1 MKIQPRQPRG
11 FILTAVLLGM
21 AAWALVLLNL
31 NATRS
36 HGLNERLKLYDTE
49 NQAYL
54 SEKYAAQVAEEFV
67 FHPNQEVTKEKD
79 GALTVRFTAGS
90 TLEMAWHL
98 YIWGD
103 KVEVIEPKNLWQMIK
118 KQRVA
123 WPALP

>member
-36 HGLNERLKLYDTE
+36 YGLNERLKLYDTE

-54 SEKYAAQVAEEFV
+54 SEKYATQIAEV
-67 FHPNQEVTKEKD
+67 K
-79 GALTVRFTAGS
+79 
-90 TLEMAWHL
+90 
-98 YIWGD
+98 
-103 KVEVIEPKNLWQMIK
+103 
-118 KQRVA
+118 
-123 WPALP
+123 

>member
-36 HGLNERLKLYDTE
+36 YGLNERLKLYDTE

-54 SEKYAAQVAEEFV
+54 SEKYIAQVAEV
-67 FHPNQEVTKEKD
+67 N
-79 GALTVRFTAGS
+79 
-90 TLEMAWHL
+90 
-98 YIWGD
+98 
-103 KVEVIEPKNLWQMIK
+103 
-118 KQRVA
+118 
-123 WPALP
+123 

>member
-36 HGLNERLKLYDTE
+36 YGLNERLKLYDTE

-54 SEKYAAQVAEEFV
+54 SEKYAAQVAEV
-67 FHPNQEVTKEKD
+67 K
-79 GALTVRFTAGS
+79 
-90 TLEMAWHL
+90 
-98 YIWGD
+98 
-103 KVEVIEPKNLWQMIK
+103 
-118 KQRVA
+118 
-123 WPALP
+123 